1 MLSQKICLILLRVV
15 AFLIMNEI
23 YLVQRIDS
31 AFSQSDVKEA
41 FKDICM
47 GNMNKSIFV
56 HLNIYS
62 LGNKSDLII
71 KQKKRVPY
79 IFLRCLKRNWMIVYI
94 KVKF

>member
-1 MLSQKICLILLRVV
+1 MS
-15 AFLIMNEI
+15 
-23 YLVQRIDS
+23 IDS

-71 KQKKRVPY
+71 K
-79 IFLRCLKRNWMIVYI
+79 
-94 KVKF
+94 

>member
-1 MLSQKICLILLRVV
+1 MLNFIEGSCIFNYERDL
-15 AFLIMNEI
+15 FSEENSMS
-23 YLVQRIDS
+23 IDS

-62 LGNKSDLII
+62 LRNKSDLL
-71 KQKKRVPY
+71 KKKRGSIY
-79 IFLRCLKRNWMIVYI
+79 ILMVSEKKLDDSLH
-94 KVKF
+94 

>member
-1 MLSQKICLILLRVV
+1 MS
-15 AFLIMNEI
+15 
-23 YLVQRIDS
+23 IDS

>member
-1 MLSQKICLILLRVV
+1 MS
-15 AFLIMNEI
+15 
-23 YLVQRIDS
+23 IDS

-62 LGNKSDLII
+62 LRNKSDLL
-71 KQKKRVPY
+71 KKKKGFHIYSYGVW
-79 IFLRCLKRNWMIVYI
+79 KETGW
-94 KVKF
+94 